1 MGCMAI
7 KAADA
12 VSYKTATL
20 SHNGKLTVFNSE
32 RCIPEAYDAA
42 VDGDTIFLSSGNWTG
57 TEFQTNGNFTIKK
70 KISFIGNGRST
81 LLDGFVWLDFK
92 DYDDKRLTATLF
104 DGVSIG
110 SLDIHNGGTNIEIK
124 NSRIYGLSIRPQ
136 YSTDSIDFKIR
147 SCETKVSLDNTKG
160 RDLLKGVFENSKVKV
175 DFFDVEGWD
184 FNDGQNISFFNC
196 NINISGASTFSGYTS
211 SSIVFGKSY
220 EMRPKKLENCLYQWT
235 EVVHDAEW
243 EEREKSEYINCY
255 ELTYTSET
263 DMILDENLDY
273 VGPDLIASGYVGTDG
288 TQVGIYGGKLAPY
301 TEYPSLR
308 CLDMSKSGF
317 FVDGRDEALD
327 SNFTGRICRNEI
339 KNNLFF
345 TGKDVDRIIGLRFMY
360 NNEETVTIPVDY
372 TEEKG
377 LSEKCPL
384 SDSIL
389 SNHLDGMN
397 IDVLG
402 EKLELLWVD
411 VVSDEIYGIQPI
423 TESGMGVFTTVPNPI
438 SGRYASLVRYINSG
452 EEINL
457 RKYTGLCF
465 NAICFDVPSDIETM
479 SIKLSQAASMVIYKK
494 ESSNDLLKVISDIHF
509 DGSDLEYVINLIDS
523 SYGTGGRYYGV
534 LYDMPID
541 EDNPDEYITLKIGES
556 RFESPSVTY
565 NGRFLTINTSDD
577 NCLIKYSF
585 DPNDS
590 EGILYDAPVDLDG
603 KLGIVRAWCQRI
615 DDGVDSNPTELN
627 ILGYGGDSRAI
638 TSEPGVLASCYEWN
652 GGRIPDTRFSVEGS
666 LDASDYEWINTQ
678 RKLLHLDL
686 TDVTSDSIPAGAFH
700 STLRSLVLPSGI
712 KNISGNFFRR
722 KQSNLCALKWTSTNP
737 IPAGMLDSLINR
749 NLLLYVDDASL
760 ATNVYSRSPYDIH
773 LVAAGVSDGGYF
785 NHQDCFYC
793 PEEFIAKQV
802 VLDRYFYKETGINGE
817 CAGWETIM
825 IPFDVQNVVDNRYDD
840 ELFLDM
846 IPFGVNPE
854 EERLRYWLYAPTV
867 SGWER
872 ATAIKANEPYLIAM
886 PKNELYYGPFN
897 VGGFVS
903 FSASNAVVH
912 ATPDEII
919 RDFTVGRKLVGNYE
933 GFDMSP
939 EEYEKVLGINH
950 GTVEIDGKSYRPGS
964 VFVPCHNHYGYH
976 IEVRPFEAYM
986 LAEGEQALRKMEIF
1000 SSSEV
1005 EDVLA
1010 DMEMEVW
1017 TENGGIRIKAGFTAR
1032 INVFDMTGRRVAV
1045 ADVKAGEVCR
1055 VDGLA
1060 PGIYIAANRKVLL
1073 K

>member
-1 MGCMAI
+1 MKRI
-7 KAADA
+7 VYIILFLVA
-12 VSYKTATL
+12 VSLGCFAQQRTATL

-32 RCIPEAYDAA
+32 RCLPEAYDAA
-42 VDGDTIFLSSGNWTG
+42 VDGDTIYLSSGDWYG
-57 TEFQTNGNFTIKK
+57 AAFQTNGNFTITK

-92 DYDDKRLTATLF
+92 DRDDKRLKATLF

-110 SLDIHNGGTNIEIK
+110 TLDIHNGGSNIEIK
-124 NSRIYGLSIRPQ
+124 NCRIYGLSIRPQ

-196 NINISGASTFSGYTS
+196 NINISGASTFSGYAS

-273 VGPDLIASGYVGTDG
+273 VGPDLVDSGYVGTDG
-288 TQVGIYGGKLAPY
+288 TQVGIYGGEHAPY
-301 TEYPSLR
+301 TEYPSMR
-308 CLDMSKSGF
+308 CVDSENSVMTYDGYRNITLDLKF
-317 FVDGRDEALD
+317 FEKE
-327 SNFTGRICRNEI
+327 S
-339 KNNLFF
+339 
-345 TGKDVDRIIGLRFMY
+345 DRIVGFRSLHNSAELGYVPMDYAEGGRLKATVSIPDSLIPSIAGKTINLDRD
-360 NNEETVTIPVDY
+360 NNEV
-372 TEEKG
+372 
-377 LSEKCPL
+377 
-384 SDSIL
+384 
-389 SNHLDGMN
+389 
-397 IDVLG
+397 
-402 EKLELLWVD
+402 WVD
-411 VVSDEIYGIQPI
+411 AISDDSFGIQPM
-423 TESGMGVFTTVPNPI
+423 TESGWGVFTANVSPLVD
-438 SGRYASLVRYINSG
+438 RYSTKLVEIEKDSPGIEFEKYRGSNFHAVSFKVGAAGIYVNASQQG
-452 EEINL
+452 
-457 RKYTGLCF
+457 
-465 NAICFDVPSDIETM
+465 CFDVYNT
-479 SIKLSQAASMVIYKK
+479 SI
-494 ESSNDLLKVISDIHF
+494 
-509 DGSDLEYVINLIDS
+509 
-523 SYGTGGRYYGV
+523 SYGPMTLVASVSSEELKSGHFLDLPAGTYCGV

-541 EDNPDEYITLKIGES
+541 EDNPDAYITLKMGES
-556 RFESPSVTY
+556 RPESPSITY
-565 NGRFLTINTSDD
+565 NGRFLTINTSED
-577 NCLIKYSF
+577 NCVIKYSF
-585 DPNDS
+585 DPNDT
-590 EGILYDAPVDLDG
+590 EGIYYGSSYYGTPVDLDG
-603 KLGIVRAWCQRI
+603 KLGVVRAWCHRL
-615 DDGVDSNPTELN
+615 DDGVDSNPTEFN
-627 ILGYGGDSRAI
+627 ILGYGGNSRAI
-638 TSEPGVLASCYEWN
+638 TSKPGVLGSCYEWN
-652 GGRIPDTRFSVEGS
+652 EGRIPDARFSVEGS

-712 KNISGNFFRR
+712 KNISGNIFRR

-760 ATNVYSRSPYDIH
+760 TTNVYPRNLYPIH
-773 LVAAGVSDGGYF
+773 LVASGVSIGIDF
-785 NHQDCFYC
+785 NVQDWFYC

-817 CAGWETIM
+817 CAGWETIL

-854 EERLRYWLYAPTV
+854 EERLRYWLYAPTI

-919 RDFTVGRKLVGNYE
+919 RDFTGGRKLVGNYD

-939 EEYEKVLGINH
+939 EEYEKVLGINPD
-950 GTVEIDGKSYRPGS
+950 TVEIDGKSYRPGS
-964 VFVPCHNHYGYH
+964 VFVPCHNYYGYH
-976 IEVRPFEAYM
+976 IVVHPFEAYM

-1000 SSSEV
+1000 TSSEV

-1010 DMEMEVW
+1010 DMEMKVW

-1032 INVFDMTGRRVAV
+1032 VDVFDMTGRCVAV